1 MAQHPSVADIRKVYK
16 KNSLGRNEV
25 ASDPIVQFDKWWK
38 EAIASDLDEVNAMT
52 LATCNGEG
60 VVSARIVLLKG
71 IHDDG
76 FVFYTNYTSHKA
88 KDMAENPNVALIF
101 FWKEL
106 ERQVR
111 VAGHVEKTS
120 VKESE
125 SYFKSRPRES
135 QIGAWVSHQSTIIP
149 SRRFLQERK
158 ESLEEEFTEKEIPRP
173 DFWGGFIVHPVKV
186 EFWQGR
192 PGRLHDRILYEK
204 DGTSWKI
211 ERLAP

>member
-1 MAQHPSVADIRKVYK
+1 MAEHPSVANIRKVYK
-16 KNSLGRNEV
+16 KGSLSRNEV
-25 ASDPIVQFDKWWK
+25 ASNPIVQFDKWWK
-38 EAIASDLDEVNAMT
+38 EARASNIDEVNAMT
-52 LATCNGEG
+52 LATCNKNG

-76 FVFYTNYTSHKA
+76 FVFFTNYTGHKA
-88 KDMAENPNVALIF
+88 KDMAENANVALVF

-111 VAGHVEKTS
+111 VEGRAEKTS
-120 VKESE
+120 DRESE
-125 SYFKSRPRES
+125 EYFKSRPRES
-135 QIGAWVSHQSTIIP
+135 QIGAWVSHQSSLIP

-158 ESLEEEFTEKEIPRP
+158 ESLEEEFAEKEIPRP
-173 DFWGGFIVHPVKV
+173 AFWGGYIVRPAKV

-204 DGTSWKI
+204 RGQSWKI